1 MQQMEHDSVGRE
13 RHPSMVRST
22 LGPTRVR
29 ARAQASAAIAV
40 WRCPVLQPGRHRIP
54 APLPSD
60 GVVGPAGAALG
71 QAHAPRRLPCLS
83 APVDNSTMSLQ
94 ASARTQALPESAFVA
109 RLVLSE
115 LWLLAVHRPP
125 GQVCRPGSEPE
136 GPLQRGAQLMPVG
149 SGACYADAAS
159 AALAEPRRRVQTPR
173 LAPLPAGTSAGP
185 VQAAAPPPL
194 AAGSL
199 PVAPVRLRR
208 AAPRAPG
215 AAAPVARSSYQRTG
229 ALRALHR
236 HPEIIGAIPAA
247 STVSYAR
254 APLSALSITT
264 CTVLAC

>member
-1 MQQMEHDSVGRE
+1 MEHDSVGRE

-159 AALAEPRRRVQTPR
+159 AALTEPRRR
-173 LAPLPAGTSAGP
+173 
-185 VQAAAPPPL
+185 
-194 AAGSL
+194 
-199 PVAPVRLRR
+199 VRLRR